1 MPGAPP
7 YVELHA
13 HSAYSLLDGA
23 STPEELIGRAGEL
36 GHTALTL
43 TDHDSLAGAMELAMA
58 ARDSSTG
65 EHPVRAIFG
74 AEVTVE
80 AAAGAGG
87 RDRYRHV
94 TLLVRDGRGWQ
105 NLCRLLTRA
114 HAHTRDT
121 KDRRAGQPSVPLEEV
136 LEHAEGL
143 VCLTGCHEHG
153 IEDEATSRRL
163 LDAFGR
169 DSLRVELQRPY
180 AASDLERNRARERL
194 ARKLEV
200 PTVATGDVHAHSIER
215 AYLQDAFVA
224 IKHGQTLDASEVQLR
239 PNDTHVL
246 ATPAGMAARFEA
258 FPGAAAESVRLAE
271 TLTFDLTSDLGYRYP
286 GSENEDAARELAGI
300 CQAEFARRYP
310 GSYRR
315 RGEAAERLQREL
327 ELIGTLG
334 LAGFFVLH
342 FEILELARQV
352 AFEVRGTDSARALL
366 PPGRGRGS
374 SVSSIVCYLAGLSHI
389 DPIEN
394 DLAIGRFLH
403 EDIVGTPDID
413 IDFPRDI
420 REPLI
425 PRISEHFGQ
434 QHAALVATY
443 PSFKAKRSIREL
455 GMALGLPAA
464 ELDRVARGS
473 EGWGAEGAVAEDIR
487 VALGPERL
495 EHTRWR
501 WLAKLADEAYGLPRY
516 IGQHPGGMVISTRP
530 LIDCVPIVPSAMAG
544 RQMVQ
549 WDKDSCSDAGFLKI
563 DILGLGMLSAVERC
577 VELIAERTG
586 ERVDLSRI
594 PFDDGPTFQAI
605 QEADT
610 TGVFQIESR
619 AQMGSLRR
627 TRPMTLADLTIQVAL
642 VRPGPI
648 VGGAVNTY
656 IARRMALLL
665 NPDYEVPFLHPSLRE
680 CLAETLGTIV
690 FQDQVIEVSQ
700 AFAGFS
706 AGQAESLRRA
716 MSRKRSVEAIEAHH
730 LQFVVG
736 AMKTHSD
743 VQIELAELVWNM
755 VAGFAGFGFPKSHG
769 AAFGLLAYQSTW
781 LRVHHPS
788 EFLCALLS
796 EQPMGFYPPD
806 ALIHEAQHR
815 EVIILPPDVLHS
827 EAECTV
833 NQAGEIRVGLNYVK
847 GVHGEDIEALIASRH
862 TGGDFR
868 NLADFAARAGV
879 TTPTLERLAWS
890 GACDLLAGGDRH
902 ARRTALWQ
910 LGVARPALKTKGG
923 QQLALELPLPEA
935 PALDPLT
942 DWQAMIAN
950 YTATGISIGRHPLAL
965 LRDQLTDNGALS
977 TADLANVRH
986 ESHVKVGGFVIA
998 RQKPQTANGIMFML
1012 IEDEFGTLNVIV
1024 PQKLYERYRTIVRTE
1039 PIIRVDGILER
1050 HADGGGAINLLAK
1063 SIHRLT
1069 PRVDDT
1075 PAALAQL
1082 HQPEH
1087 VPAATGDDFAA
1098 VAPPAMNFAQ
1108 GRRR

>member
-1 MPGAPP
+1 MSGAPP

-58 ARDSSTG
+58 ARDSMNG

-74 AEVTVE
+74 AEVTV
-80 AAAGAGG
+80 
-87 RDRYRHV
+87 DQHPDSSSHL
-94 TLLVRDGRGWQ
+94 TLLVRDGRGWS
-105 NLCRLLTRA
+105 NLCQLLTRA
-114 HAHTRDT
+114 HAGTRDSA
-121 KDRRAGQPSVPLEEV
+121 DRHAGQPSVPLQQV
-136 LEHAEGL
+136 LDHAEGL

-153 IEDEATSRRL
+153 IEDEATGRRL
-163 LDAFGR
+163 LDAFGH

-180 AASDLERNRARERL
+180 AAADLQRNRARERL
-194 ARKLEV
+194 AAKLGV
-200 PTVATGDVHAHSIER
+200 PTVATGDVHAHSTGR
-215 AYLQDAFVA
+215 ALLQDAFTA
-224 IKHGQTLDASEVQLR
+224 IRHGQTLDASEMQLR
-239 PNDTHVL
+239 PNDSHVL
-246 ATPAGMAARFEA
+246 ATPAGMAARFAE

-271 TLTFDLTSDLGYRYP
+271 TLTFDLGGDLGYRYP
-286 GSENEDAARELAGI
+286 GVENRDAGRELAGI
-300 CQAEFARRYP
+300 CDAEFHRRSP
-310 GSYRR
+310 AGSRHHD
-315 RGEAAERLQREL
+315 EAAARLRQEL
-327 ELIGTLG
+327 QLIDTLG

-352 AFEVRGTDSARALL
+352 AFEVRGTDTARALL

-389 DPIEN
+389 DPIAN

-403 EDIVGTPDID
+403 EDITGLPDID

-420 REPLI
+420 REALLLRI
-425 PRISEHFGQ
+425 PEHFGQ

-473 EGWGAEGAVAEDIR
+473 EGWGSEGTVAQDIR

-495 EHTRWR
+495 DHTRWK
-501 WLAKLADEAYGLPRY
+501 WLAKLADEAYGLPRH

-530 LIDCVPIVPSAMAG
+530 LIDCVPIVPSAMQG

-577 VELIAERTG
+577 VELIAQRTG

-594 PFDDGPTFQAI
+594 PFDDPAVFKCI

-627 TRPMTLADLTIQVAL
+627 TRPATLADLTIQVAL

-665 NPDYEVPFLHPSLRE
+665 DPNYQVPFLHPSLRE

-700 AFAGFS
+700 AFAGFTP
-706 AGQAESLRRA
+706 GQAESLRRA
-716 MSRKRSVEAIEAHH
+716 MSRKRSQEAIEAHH

-736 AMKTHSD
+736 AMKTHPD
-743 VQIELAELVWNM
+743 VQIELAEQVWNM

-781 LRVHHPS
+781 LRVHHPC

-827 EAECTV
+827 EAQCTL
-833 NQAGEIRVGLNYVK
+833 NHAGEIRVGLNYIK
-847 GVHGEDIEALIASRH
+847 GIQKEDIEALVASRDS
-862 TGGDFR
+862 GDPFN

-890 GACDLLAGGDRH
+890 GACDQLAGAGPH
-902 ARRTALWQ
+902 ARRTSLWQ
-910 LGVARPALKTKGG
+910 LGVAQPAVKTKGG
-923 QQLALELPLPEA
+923 QQLALQLPLPEA
-935 PALDPLT
+935 PALDPLS
-942 DWQAMIAN
+942 DWQSMIAD
-950 YTATGISIGRHPLAL
+950 YTAIGISIDRHPLRL
-965 LRDQLTDNGALS
+965 LRERLTAEGALS
-977 TADLANVRH
+977 IGDLAEVRH
-986 ESHVKVGGFVIA
+986 QTPVKVGGFVIA
-998 RQKPQTANGIMFML
+998 RQKPQTAHGITFLL
-1012 IEDEFGTLNVIV
+1012 IEDEHGTLNVIV
-1024 PQKLYERYRTIVRTE
+1024 PKKLYETRRAIVRTA
-1039 PIIRVDGILER
+1039 PIIRVDGVLER
-1050 HADGGGAINLLAK
+1050 HADGGGAINLLANA
-1063 SIHRLT
+1063 IHPIHKLDDRPASVTQLPQAEQPTT
-1069 PRVDDT
+1069 PS
-1075 PAALAQL
+1075 
-1082 HQPEH
+1082 E
-1087 VPAATGDDFAA
+1087 DFAV